1 MNKPDELRK
10 ILTQWVPTLAKNPEK
25 LTLLV
30 EDGHVATRV
39 CTAGLGY
46 EYRYTLSVLITEFT
60 DPMDTLVVPIIS
72 WLHTAQPDLL
82 LNLEKAAKAIKFQAE
97 FLNNDQTDLLIKL
110 DLSEGVRVTPQTGG
124 GYTCEHL
131 AEPALPDLTGPTGWQ
146 MFINGDLLA
155 DGIA

>member
-10 ILTQWVPTLAKNPEK
+10 ILTKWVPALAKNPEK

-39 CTAGLGY
+39 GSAGLGY
-46 EYRYTLSVLITEFT
+46 EYRYTLSILITEFT
-60 DPMDTLVVPIIS
+60 DPLDTLVVPIIS

-82 LNLEKAAKAIKFQAE
+82 LNLDKSAKAIKFQAE

-110 DLSEGVRVTPQTGG
+110 DLTEGVRVTPQAGG
-124 GYTCEHL
+124 GYVCEHL
-131 AEPALPDLTGPTGWQ
+131 EEPALPDLTGPSGWQ
-146 MFINGDLLA
+146 IFLNGEPLA
-155 DGIA
+155 NA